1 MEIQDAP
8 AAYLFKLWPWFEAN
22 RIRIIWGGGV
32 IVVAV
37 GLISF
42 YSWQRDQK
50 EIAAGKAM
58 TQMMRSIPRNATA
71 SQQADLYL
79 KVSADYHDT
88 SGGQRALLQGAAML
102 FAAGR
107 YTDAQAQFQKFL
119 DAYPASFFAAQA
131 ALGVATSLDA
141 RGETDLAAGVYKR
154 IINNYSDASGAVDSA
169 RFALAQI
176 DERRDR
182 LSEAAILYEAIVHSN
197 PNSTLGSEAGLRL
210 MELKMKQQS
219 ASPSTAPPAAP
230 ATSFKLYH

>member
-1 MEIQDAP
+1 MELQDAP
-8 AAYLFKLWPWFEAN
+8 ATYLFKLWPWFEAN

-32 IVVAV
+32 VVVAA

-50 EIAAGKAM
+50 EIAAGKAL
-58 TQMMRSIPRNATA
+58 TQMMSSIPRNATA

-79 KVSADYHDT
+79 KISTDYHNT
-88 SGGQRALLQGAAML
+88 SGGQRALLQGAVML

-107 YTDAQAQFQKFL
+107 YADAQAQFQKFL
-119 DAYPASFFAAQA
+119 DAYPGGYFAAQA

-141 RGETDLAAGVYKR
+141 QGEADLAAGVYQR
-154 IINNYSDASGAVDSA
+154 IINTYSDAVAVDSA

-176 DERRDR
+176 DERQGK
-182 LSEAAILYEAIVHSN
+182 LAEAANLYEAIVHYN
-197 PNSTLGSEAGLRL
+197 PNGSLGSEAGLRL

-219 ASPSTAPPAAP
+219 ASPAPAPTAPSQPNR
-230 ATSFKLYH
+230 